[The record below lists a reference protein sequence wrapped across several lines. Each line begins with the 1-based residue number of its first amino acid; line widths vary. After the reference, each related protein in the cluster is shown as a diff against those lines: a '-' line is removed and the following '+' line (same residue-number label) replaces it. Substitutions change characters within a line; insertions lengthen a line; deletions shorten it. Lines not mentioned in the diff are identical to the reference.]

1 MPDLLSTLQA
11 NAPWAVFLNVMLNQ
25 GGLPLPAL
33 PTILMAAALSAQH
46 PDHLAAVLAAG
57 LGGAVIGD
65 SLQYWCG
72 RHFGRRILALLCKV
86 SVSPDFCVSQ
96 TETMLARVGPLSLLF
111 AKFLP
116 GISLLS
122 VAMAGITRM
131 PLPLFLLLDG
141 LGALLFV
148 GIAITFGCLFHNE
161 ITGALSKLA
170 GLGLLGLAAAV
181 GAVGVYLAVKL
192 LQRHL
197 FIRSLRMNR
206 VTVDELF
213 GVSWMRAKIF

>member
-1 MPDLLSTLQA
+1 
-11 NAPWAVFLNVMLNQ
+11 
-25 GGLPLPAL
+25 
-33 PTILMAAALSAQH
+33 
-46 PDHLAAVLAAG
+46 
-57 LGGAVIGD
+57 
-65 SLQYWCG
+65 
-72 RHFGRRILALLCKV
+72 
-86 SVSPDFCVSQ
+86 
-96 TETMLARVGPLSLLF
+96 
-111 AKFLP
+111 LP

-148 GIAITFGCLFHNE
+148 GIAITFDCLFHNE
-161 ITGALSKLA
+161 INGALSKLA